1 MASRYNSYD
10 STRSSASSFT
20 SSAEFNPS
28 SITPTSSSRALVK
41 SKPSDLSQL
50 KSNPNKSKPNGTHN
64 LTAMVKKFMEKKTT
78 FVSSSN
84 KKKAIGGL
92 VIPADLI
99 AEDLKKNTPAARR
112 GAAGLVGL
120 QKKLF
125 GKEKGSNKKEVKALT
140 EVKGNGYAGN
150 TRTLAMVLRSERE
163 LLSANKDM
171 EEEIGQ
177 LKSMLETRNR
187 EVDKLKDLCLKQRE
201 EIKSLKNAV
210 LFPDLSNSQL
220 QDLLEQQGSELKQ
233 AKTLIP
239 NLQRQVTSLTGQ
251 LQCLAEGLAEV
262 KAEKYGRP
270 RWSSSPRTPTFN
282 CEGSANSLD
291 FSSCGVTTPGS
302 PDDDMFVKDL
312 NPCLTPY
319 VAKTN
324 SKEFDEVG
332 YDCSSSY
339 EEQLPETTMHVSD
352 EPTFSSNLRKLS
364 RSSDRY
370 KSPNVAAVA
379 VRAARRSDE
388 SKPRYGKQQLH
399 HRAF

>member
-28 SITPTSSSRALVK
+28 SVTPSSSSRALVK

-50 KSNPNKSKPNGTHN
+50 KSNPNKSKPNGTHHN
-64 LTAMVKKFMEKKTT
+64 FTAMVKKFMEKKTT
-78 FVSSSN
+78 LASSSS
-84 KKKAIGGL
+84 KKKNAIGGL

-99 AEDLKKNTPAARR
+99 AEDLKRTTPAAKR
-112 GAAGLVGL
+112 GAGLVGL
-120 QKKLF
+120 QRKLF
-125 GKEKGSNKKEVKALT
+125 GKEKGGIKKEVKALT
-140 EVKGNGYAGN
+140 EVKGSGNVGN

-163 LLSANKDM
+163 LLGANKEM

-187 EVDKLKDLCLKQRE
+187 EVEKLKDLCLKQRE

-210 LFPDLSNSQL
+210 LFPDLSNSEL
-220 QDLLEQQGSELKQ
+220 QDILEQQGSELKQ

-262 KAEKYGRP
+262 KAEKYGRA
-270 RWSSSPRTPTFN
+270 RWSNSPKTPTFD
-282 CEGSANSLD
+282 CEASANSLD
-291 FSSCGVTTPGS
+291 FSSCGATIPGS
-302 PDDDMFVKDL
+302 PDDDMFVQDL

-319 VAKTN
+319 VAKAN
-324 SKEFDEVG
+324 SKEFDAMG

-339 EEQLPETTMHVSD
+339 EEHLPETTMQFSD
-352 EPTFSSNLRKLS
+352 EPTFSSSLRKLS

-370 KSPNVAAVA
+370 KSPNVAAA
-379 VRAARRSDE
+379 AARAARRSDE
-388 SKPRYGKQQLH
+388 SKSKYGKRQLH
-399 HRAF
+399 Q